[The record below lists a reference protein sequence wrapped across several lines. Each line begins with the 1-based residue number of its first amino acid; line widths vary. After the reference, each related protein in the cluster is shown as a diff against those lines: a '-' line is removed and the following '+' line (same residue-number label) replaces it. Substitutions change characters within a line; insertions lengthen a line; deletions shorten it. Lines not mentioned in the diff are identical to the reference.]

1 MSIFGSI
8 FKVLGFES
16 QDDVKQVKKKTKKTQ
31 NKASFNLKKDKLERP
46 EQIDGVKVI
55 YAEGL
60 FSAKKALD
68 IYKNGQPV
76 LINVQ
81 EAEEKERILAYLDGF
96 VSATNGKIEVIEDKI
111 LVILLPEG
119 VEIE

>member
-8 FKVLGFES
+8 FKALGFES

-31 NKASFNLKKDKLERP
+31 TRASFNLKKDKLERP

-68 IYKNGQPV
+68 IYRNGQPILV
-76 LINVQ
+76 NVQ
-81 EAEEKERILAYLDGF
+81 EAEDKERILGYLEGF
-96 VSATNGKIEVIEDKI
+96 VVATNGKIEVIEDKV

>member
-8 FKVLGFES
+8 FRALGFES
-16 QDDVKQVKKKTKKTQ
+16 QDEVKQVKKRAKKAQ
-31 NKASFNLKKDKLERP
+31 AKASFNLKKDKLERP
-46 EQIDGVKVI
+46 EQIDGVKVV

-68 IYKNGQPV
+68 IYKNSQPV
-76 LINVQ
+76 LVNVQ
-81 EAEEKERILAYLDGF
+81 EAEEKERILAYLEGF
-96 VSATNGKIEVIEDKI
+96 VDATNGKIEVIEDKI
-111 LVILLPEG
+111 LIILLPEG

>member
-8 FKVLGFES
+8 FRALGFES
-16 QDDVKQVKKKTKKTQ
+16 QDEVKQVKKRTKKTQ
-31 NKASFNLKKDKLERP
+31 AKASFNLKKDKLERP
-46 EQIDGVKVI
+46 EQIDGVKVV

-68 IYKNGQPV
+68 IYKNSQPV
-76 LINVQ
+76 LVNVQ
-81 EAEEKERILAYLDGF
+81 EAEEKERILAYLEGF
-96 VSATNGKIEVIEDKI
+96 VDATNGKIEVIEDKI
-111 LVILLPEG
+111 LIILLPEG